1 MAIKSFE
8 IDWKGSNEII
18 EYEDDLTYGELDGI
32 LQNCIDLGDLNKPK
46 VDLSLIHI

>member
-32 LQNCIDLGDLNKPK
+32 LQ
-46 VDLSLIHI
+46 LSLIHI